1 MKPQSSKPIEQVVAA
16 IQALDL
22 APIKFKLMDPQE
34 GEGWSRET
42 VDRLET
48 EYKRFLTLLVKYP
61 DAVIAPTKEVDA
73 FWHGHILDT
82 MKYAED
88 CERVFGYFLHHFPY
102 FGMRGQEDAAA
113 LAAAADTMQELV
125 AREFGEAASAS
136 AAFCYAAKPVGNDA
150 AFCYAARPKSEAAFC
165 YAAKPASA
173 AFCYAAKPAKADAA
187 FCYAAKPASAAFC
200 YAAKPKSEAAFCYA
214 AKPASAA
221 FCYAAKPAK
230 TEAAFCYAAKPVS
243 AAFCYAAKPAGVTPE
258 TFDFSRPAL
267 ALAA

>member
-42 VDRLET
+42 VDRLEI

-102 FGMRGQEDAAA
+102 FGMRSQDDAAA
-113 LAAAADTMQELV
+113 LAAAADTMQELS
-125 AREFGEAASAS
+125 AREFGAAA
-136 AAFCYAAKPVGNDA
+136 
-150 AFCYAARPKSEAAFC
+150 
-165 YAAKPASA
+165 
-173 AFCYAAKPAKADAA
+173 
-187 FCYAAKPASAAFC
+187 PASAAFC
-200 YAAKPKSEAAFCYA
+200 YAAKPKSD
-214 AKPASAA
+214 AA

-230 TEAAFCYAAKPVS
+230 AEAAFCYAAKPVS
-243 AAFCYAAKPAGVTPE
+243 AAFCYAAKPASAAFCYAAKPAQANAAFCYAAKPASAAFCYAAKPVSAAFCYAAKPAGLTAG